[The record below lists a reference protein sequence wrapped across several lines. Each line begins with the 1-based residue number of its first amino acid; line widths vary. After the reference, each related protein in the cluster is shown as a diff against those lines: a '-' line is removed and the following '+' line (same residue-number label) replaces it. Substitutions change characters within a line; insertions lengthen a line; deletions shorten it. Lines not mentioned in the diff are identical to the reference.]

1 MSFLLDRK
9 TNVPITPIKIPAS
22 FVTLPQ
28 GADMLTRPARKQPS
42 KVYGSCILISSG
54 FPKMT
59 ETIGLAITI
68 NSVAAE
74 PARNVTNTILTAPLA
89 TSPSALDL
97 VVYKLLEESKSA
109 LHALKNIN
117 IVILKTLPHTASV
130 IIEASFS

>member
-1 MSFLLDRK
+1 
-9 TNVPITPIKIPAS
+9 
-22 FVTLPQ
+22 
-28 GADMLTRPARKQPS
+28 
-42 KVYGSCILISSG
+42 
-54 FPKMT
+54 MT

-74 PARNVTNTILTAPLA
+74 HARNVTNTIFTAPLA

-97 VVYKLLEESKSA
+97 VVYKLFEESKSA